1 MRFRGALLAV
11 LLTFLPAAVAAAEE
25 LPVRA
30 RIGPWPTLSKPVAF
44 DGRLWVVNS
53 VLGVNHNSADLYSFD
68 PATGTT
74 RYERHLFSQDTGDP
88 LVAKGLLYWP
98 CSRFYIYLLLLYLSF
113 LSMLLLFYSCGF
125 QSCSLSFLSR
135 LLKK

>member
-53 VLGVNHNSADLYSFD
+53 VLGVNHNSADLYSID
-68 PATGTT
+68 PVGGER
-74 RYERHLFSQDTGDP
+74 RYERHLFSQDAGRP
-88 LVAKGLLYWP
+88 LVHGGLLYWP
-98 CSRFYIYLLLLYLSF
+98 SEDTRF
-113 LSMLLLFYSCGF
+113 
-125 QSCSLSFLSR
+125 SLGWGDFSVTNGR
-135 LLKK
+135 DWATGT